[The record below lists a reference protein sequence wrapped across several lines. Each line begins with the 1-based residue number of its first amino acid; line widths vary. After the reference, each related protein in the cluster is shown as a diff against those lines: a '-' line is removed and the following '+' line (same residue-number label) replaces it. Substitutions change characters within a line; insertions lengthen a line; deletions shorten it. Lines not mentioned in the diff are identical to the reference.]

1 MTTDQRVAFL
11 GTGTMG
17 AAMVRNLRRAGLPV
31 RAWNRDRSK
40 AEPLRETGAQIAG
53 SPAEAVDGADVV
65 VTMLFD
71 ADSVIDVVGRAA
83 PAEGTLWLQ
92 SSTVGIEGA
101 ARTVDLARELG
112 LVLVDC
118 PVLGTRKPAEDGAL
132 IVLASGPESA
142 RERAAPVF
150 DAVGSRTL
158 WVGEAGQG
166 TRLKLVCNAWVLSL
180 LAGLAQSIALAE
192 GLGVDPRFF
201 LDAIAGGA
209 TDTPYA
215 HVKAAAMLDGD
226 YPVAFALSGALKD
239 AELII
244 DAARVAGVPEQF
256 GAAVHAIL
264 AEAAEQVA
272 DPGAV
277 DMAAAVEAL
286 RVGAAQAASVPAAG
300 SPST

>member
-1 MTTDQRVAFL
+1 M
-11 GTGTMG
+11 
-17 AAMVRNLRRAGLPV
+17 
-31 RAWNRDRSK
+31 
-40 AEPLRETGAQIAG
+40 
-53 SPAEAVDGADVV
+53 
-65 VTMLFD
+65 
-71 ADSVIDVVGRAA
+71 
-83 PAEGTLWLQ
+83 
-92 SSTVGIEGA
+92 
-101 ARTVDLARELG
+101 
-112 LVLVDC
+112 LVDC

-132 IVLASGPESA
+132 VVLASGPQSA
-142 RERAAPVF
+142 RDRATPVF

-166 TRLKLVCNAWVLSL
+166 TRLKLICNAWVLSV

-215 HVKAAAMLDGD
+215 HVKAAAMLDRD

-239 AELII
+239 AGLIVA
-244 DAARVAGVPEQF
+244 AARAAGVPERYAGAVLDILT
-256 GAAVHAIL
+256 GAAERVP
-264 AEAAEQVA
+264 

-286 RVGAAQAASVPAAG
+286 RGEAAQAASVPSAG
-300 SPST
+300 SPCT